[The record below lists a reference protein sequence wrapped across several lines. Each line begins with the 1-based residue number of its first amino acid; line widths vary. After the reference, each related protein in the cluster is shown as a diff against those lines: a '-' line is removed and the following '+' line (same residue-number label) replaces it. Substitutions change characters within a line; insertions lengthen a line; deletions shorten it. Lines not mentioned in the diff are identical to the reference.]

1 MRHIIRP
8 SSREHCPSV
17 AKNYSG
23 AAVAFWLLN
32 LRSVRVDW
40 TRGRGTVRG
49 LALGRRAPCRRSA
62 LRRQS
67 RRRLRG
73 PIECATVHDDE
84 YHPQQRL
91 LGTRGVHGAA
101 WNRRAKEGRKP
112 AGARNVRSATPTAG
126 RLRRTHHAP
135 AEHSVP
141 RCAGWAVSVGSEVV
155 FVVDSLEGAVDLL
168 VKFIHD
174 PLALPLL
181 LVVGISGQVALEVVH
196 VAVQS
201 VKPNPLP

>member
-23 AAVAFWLLN
+23 AAVALWLLD

-62 LRRQS
+62 VRRQS

-101 WNRRAKEGRKP
+101 WDRRAKEGRKP

-126 RLRRTHHAP
+126 RLRRTGVP
-135 AEHSVP
+135 ITPPLSTLVP

-168 VKFIHD
+168 LKFIHD

-201 VKPNPLP
+201 VK

>member
-1 MRHIIRP
+1 MANAKSAFCAFHVARLTRP
-8 SSREHCPSV
+8 SRDRFRNRLRVFAASSRHLSAGSRSP
-17 AKNYSG
+17 
-23 AAVAFWLLN
+23 AARGTFDQLRQPLVAFG
-32 LRSVRVDW
+32 V
-40 TRGRGTVRG
+40 
-49 LALGRRAPCRRSA
+49 
-62 LRRQS
+62 
-67 RRRLRG
+67 
-73 PIECATVHDDE
+73 PI
-84 YHPQQRL
+84 
-91 LGTRGVHGAA
+91 
-101 WNRRAKEGRKP
+101 
-112 AGARNVRSATPTAG
+112 TPPLST
-126 RLRRTHHAP
+126 L
-135 AEHSVP
+135 VP